1 LINKFRPRLT
11 ADEAE
16 VLQKYRAIK
25 KASDAI
31 GINDADVKHG
41 WLKNDKAS
49 LFFKNPNFKQEEL
62 NAIQQIKDECIK
74 EVKKYAPKYTDTAIK
89 YDVDTDGHLLVI
101 DIADLHIG
109 KLATAFETGEDYN
122 SQIAVKRAK
131 DGMQGILNKAKGF
144 YIDKVLFVA
153 GNDILH
159 TDNTRRTTTGGTPQD
174 TDGMW
179 YDNFLMAKN
188 LYIELLEQLIIFADV
203 EVVYNPSNHD
213 LTHGFFLMQLIEAH
227 FANSTINFNVNL
239 LHRKAFKYGNNL
251 IGTTHGDGAK
261 IEHLPL
267 LLATEFPILWSETKH
282 RYIYSHHIH
291 HKTSKDFIGVTFETL
306 RSPSGSDSWHHKN
319 GYTGVPKAVEG
330 YIHHKE
336 FGQVARITHIFSVLF
351 LFSLYF

>member
-1 LINKFRPRLT
+1 MANNSARFRLKQDEIEVLMQYRGIKEAT
-11 ADEAE
+11 DEAG
-16 VLQKYRAIK
+16 VDDK
-25 KASDAI
+25 
-31 GINDADVKHG
+31 DVKHG
-41 WLKNDKAS
+41 WLKTKQAS

-62 NAIQQIKDECIK
+62 NEIQRIKDECIK
-74 EVKKYAPKYTDTAIK
+74 EVKLYAPKYHAIETIKSEDT
-89 YDVDTDGHLLVI
+89 HLLVI

-131 DGMQGILNKAKGF
+131 DGLQGILNKAKGF
-144 YIDKVLFVA
+144 NIDKVLFVA

-159 TDNTRRTTTGGTPQD
+159 TDNTRKTTTAGTPQD

-179 YDNFLMAKN
+179 YDNFIMAKN
-188 LYIELLEQLIIFADV
+188 LYIELLEKLLSFADV

-227 FANSTINFNVNL
+227 FSKSTINFNVDL
-239 LHRKAFKYGNNL
+239 KHRKAFKYGNNL

-261 IEHLPL
+261 IENLPL

-282 RYIYSHHIH
+282 RYIYSHHVH

-336 FGQVARITHIFSVLF
+336 FGQIARLTHIF
-351 LFSLYF
+351 

>member
-1 LINKFRPRLT
+1 MKNNSARFRLKQDEIEILMQYRGIKEAT
-11 ADEAE
+11 DEAG
-16 VLQKYRAIK
+16 VDDK
-25 KASDAI
+25 
-31 GINDADVKHG
+31 DVKHG
-41 WLKNDKAS
+41 WLKTKQAS

-74 EVKKYAPKYTDTAIK
+74 EVKLYAPKYHAIETIKSEDT
-89 YDVDTDGHLLVI
+89 HLLVI

-131 DGMQGILNKAKGF
+131 DGLQGILNKAKGF
-144 YIDKVLFVA
+144 NIDKVLFVA

-159 TDNTRRTTTGGTPQD
+159 TDNTRRTTTAGTPQD

-179 YDNFLMAKN
+179 YDNFIMAKN
-188 LYIELLEQLIIFADV
+188 LYIDLLEKLISFAEV

-227 FANSTINFNVNL
+227 FSKSTINFNVDL
-239 LHRKAFKYGNNL
+239 KHRKAFKYGNNL

-261 IEHLPL
+261 IENLPL

-330 YIHHKE
+330 YIHHKD
-336 FGQVARITHIFSVLF
+336 FGQIARLTHIFK
-351 LFSLYF
+351 

>member
-1 LINKFRPRLT
+1 MANNSARFRLKQDEIEILMQYRGIKNAT
-11 ADEAE
+11 DEAG
-16 VLQKYRAIK
+16 VDDK
-25 KASDAI
+25 
-31 GINDADVKHG
+31 DVKHG
-41 WLKNDKAS
+41 WLKTKQAS
-49 LFFKNPNFKQEEL
+49 LFFKNPNFKVEEL

-74 EVKKYAPKYTDTAIK
+74 EVKLYAPKYHAIETIKSEDTQ
-89 YDVDTDGHLLVI
+89 LLVI

-144 YIDKVLFVA
+144 NIDKVLFVA

-159 TDNTRRTTTGGTPQD
+159 TDNTRRTTTAGTPQD

-179 YDNFLMAKN
+179 YDNFIMAKN
-188 LYIELLEQLIIFADV
+188 LYIDLLEKLISFAEV

-227 FANSTINFNVNL
+227 FSKSTINFNVDL
-239 LHRKAFKYGNNL
+239 KHRKAFKYGNNL

-282 RYIYSHHIH
+282 RYIYSHHVH

-319 GYTGVPKAVEG
+319 GYTGVPRAVEG

-336 FGQVARITHIFSVLF
+336 FGQVARITHVF
-351 LFSLYF
+351 

>member
-1 LINKFRPRLT
+1 MKNNSARFRLKKDEIEILMQYRGIKDAT
-11 ADEAE
+11 DEAGVE
-16 VLQKYRAIK
+16 EK
-25 KASDAI
+25 
-31 GINDADVKHG
+31 DVKHG
-41 WLKNDKAS
+41 WLKTKQAS

-74 EVKKYAPKYTDTAIK
+74 EVKLYAPKYHAIETIKSEDT
-89 YDVDTDGHLLVI
+89 HLLVI

-131 DGMQGILNKAKGF
+131 DGLQGILNKATGF
-144 YIDKVLFVA
+144 SIDKVLFVA

-159 TDNTRRTTTGGTPQD
+159 TDNTRRTTTAGTPQD

-188 LYIELLEQLIIFADV
+188 LYIELLEKLLSFADV

-227 FANSTINFNVNL
+227 FSKSSIRFNVDL
-239 LHRKAFKYGNNL
+239 KHRKAFKYGNNL

-261 IEHLPL
+261 IENLPL

-336 FGQVARITHIFSVLF
+336 FGQIARLTHIF
-351 LFSLYF
+351 